1 MKLKKF
7 LLRYEPPG
15 VGLEVE
21 HADGDIDVRHKDL
34 PSTNGN
40 WSGRDIY
47 GLVDGLI
54 EEESD
59 ILSRRKH
66 RAALVGLLSR
76 LYKVEVGP
84 EDDDD
89 GEDDRQQAPPDKKPA
104 DERHHGGKNTESS
117 GVYEGQ
123 QVVLVRLIGKQQVFN
138 GEVAEVT
145 KAKGDKGK
153 FEVQLKNPKGNE
165 GESKFKVKGIEH
177 LIPLLTSDKA
187 SLEVNVLVCIRG
199 LRNHI
204 ELNGCLGRIQQC
216 HVDSHRYEVRAI
228 ESGQLFRVKQ
238 ENLLLVEACP
248 QLGAM
253 KENKDP
259 NMQPPAP
266 AGGGGEAG
274 TGQEQ
279 TNQAIGDMGIDGEVL
294 EPGSI
299 IQLHGLKSAMQF
311 NGQAAEVLSID
322 RNRGRY
328 EIQLNDGSVKTVR
341 AENVKLISKPTKPSP
356 RGKAR
361 SGTGGAAKKA

>member
-84 EDDDD
+84 EDDED
-89 GEDDRQQAPPDKKPA
+89 GEDDRPVAADKKPA
-104 DERHHGGKNTESS
+104 DDRNHGGKNADSS
-117 GVYEGQ
+117 GIYEGQ
-123 QVVLVRLIGKQQVFN
+123 QIVLVRLVGKQQVYN

-153 FEVQLKNPKGNE
+153 FEVQLKSPKGNE
-165 GESKFKVKGIEH
+165 GESKLKIKGIEH

-216 HVDSHRYEVRAI
+216 HVDSHRYEVRAL

-238 ENLLLVEACP
+238 ENLLLIENCP
-248 QLGAM
+248 QLGPM

-259 NMQPPAP
+259 NMQAAA
-266 AGGGGEAG
+266 AGGGEGG
-274 TGQEQ
+274 GQEQ
-279 TNQAIGDMGIDGEVL
+279 SNQAPIGDMGIDGEVL

-322 RNRGRY
+322 RVRGRY

-341 AENVKLISKPTKPSP
+341 AENVKLISRPTKPSP

-361 SGTGGAAKKA
+361 SGTGAAGKKA